1 MLSKLILDK
10 LIPLPTE
17 DEELE
22 AIKMELTEAG
32 FVITNFKSG
41 GIFHTLIRI
50 FIRIKVEMLTL
61 ARTMLGNVFLSSADN
76 VDWLELRAADF
87 GKTRKQALKTKG
99 DLTLTRTVTTDNIT
113 IPAGYVFKTE
123 PDSDGNILRY
133 ISTSAVVFTAG
144 STSCSVPVEAESA
157 GSDYNVPAGKITQ
170 SLIHI
175 EGVTGITNAEDWITR
190 EGSDIEDIESLR
202 SRALNSFSDL
212 ATNPTAAKYKSVCE
226 AVEGVL
232 YVSVDDQHP
241 RGQGTIDIIVT
252 SSTGS
257 ATQALLDAVLAAAET
272 IAGPY
277 DNLLVKASDTVG
289 QNLAV
294 TIVLPMLVS
303 DSGVAETAK
312 ETIRNLFVVSRSRS
326 LSELYLSD
334 LIVALK
340 AAIPT
345 SKSIRITEPAADVV
359 LGTDKVIVLG
369 DCTVTIERA

>member
-1 MLSKLILDK
+1 MLSDLILNK

-22 AIKMELTEAG
+22 AIKTELADAG

-41 GIFHTLIRI
+41 GIWYTLLRI
-50 FIRIKVEMLTL
+50 FIRIKIELLKL
-61 ARTMLGNVFLSSADN
+61 ARTMLSNVFLSSADN

-87 GKTRKQALKTKG
+87 GKTRKQALKTQG
-99 DLTLTRTVTTDNIT
+99 NLTLTRTVTTANIT
-113 IPAGYVFKTE
+113 IPAGYIFKTE
-123 PDSDGNILRY
+123 PDSDGNVLRY
-133 ISTSAVVFTAG
+133 ISTGAVVFTAG

-157 GSDYNVPAGKITQ
+157 GSNYNVPTGKITQ

-175 EGVTGITNAEDWITR
+175 ESVTGITNAEDWITR
-190 EGSDIEDIESLR
+190 EGSDIEEIESLR
-202 SRALNSFSDL
+202 SRTLNAFSEL

-232 YVSVDDQHP
+232 GVSVDDQHP

-252 SSTGS
+252 SATGS
-257 ATQALLDAVLAAAET
+257 ATQALLDAVLVAAKT

-277 DNLLVKASDTVG
+277 DNLLVKASDTVS
-289 QNLAV
+289 QDVAA
-294 TIVLPMLVS
+294 TIVLPGAVS
-303 DSGVAETAK
+303 DSGIAEAA
-312 ETIRNLFVVSRSRS
+312 EQTIRSLFIVSKSRA
-326 LSELYLSD
+326 LNELYLSD

-345 SKSIRITEPAADVV
+345 AKSIRITEPAADVV

-369 DCTVTIERA
+369 EVTITIERA

>member
-76 VDWLELRAADF
+76 VDWLELRSADF
-87 GKTRKQALKTKG
+87 GKTRKQALKTQG
-99 DLTLTRTVTTDNIT
+99 NLTLTRTVTTDNIT
-113 IPAGYVFKTE
+113 VPAGYVFKTE
-123 PDSDGNILRY
+123 PDSDGNVLRY

-257 ATQALLDAVLAAAET
+257 ATQALLDAVLAVAET
-272 IAGPY
+272 IAGLY

-289 QNLAV
+289 QNIAV
-294 TIVLPMLVS
+294 TIVLPMLIS

-312 ETIRNLFVVSRSRS
+312 ETIRNLFIVSRNRT

-340 AAIPT
+340 VAIPT
-345 SKSIRITEPAADVV
+345 AKSIRITEPAADVI
-359 LGTDKVIVLG
+359 LSTDKVIVLG